1 MEIRDAR
8 PEDAAAACD
17 VLRRSIVELCDA
29 DHHGDPVILQQW
41 LANKTP
47 ENVAAWISNANNTI
61 LVAVEGDAI
70 LGVGLVTVTGFIHV
84 NYVSP
89 DGRFRGISRGMMT
102 ALEARAMQHGATEC
116 ALISTETARRFY
128 HAAGYTETGP
138 PEHKFGSAGS
148 YPMSKSLIET
158 KAGATLTRALARPE
172 PHQRPSL

>member
-17 VLRRSIVELCDA
+17 VLRRSIVELCVA

-47 ENVAAWISNANNTI
+47 ETIAAWISNANNTT

-70 LGVGLVTVTGFIHV
+70 LAVGLVTVTGLIQV

-89 DGRFRGISRGMMT
+89 DGRFRGISRAMMT
-102 ALEARAMQHGATEC
+102 ALEGRARQYGATEC
-116 ALISTETARRFY
+116 TLISTETARRFY
-128 HAAGYTETGP
+128 HAGGYAENGP
-138 PEHKFGSAGS
+138 PQCKFGTQGS
-148 YPMSKSLIET
+148 YPMSKSLI
-158 KAGATLTRALARPE
+158 
-172 PHQRPSL
+172 